1 MTETKP
7 FSLMVKPA
15 GSACSMRCQYC
26 YYIDNPESGSRF
38 MSEEILEQTVRS
50 YAAAASYP
58 VLSYVWHGGEPTLRG
73 IEFYKKAVE
82 LQRKYLPEGFE
93 CWNSLQTNGLALNDE
108 WCQFLSLNHFDV
120 GISIDG
126 TRAIH
131 DTYRHDAAGNPTYER
146 IRNNITLL
154 QKYGIQPDL
163 LCTVTEDTA
172 RDAYQVYNSLKRL
185 RTGWVQFIPI
195 VNHDEDGNISAES
208 VRPDSYGKFLTELF
222 RLWLTKDF
230 MTNDV
235 QMFAELLNVHNG
247 ARATLCWLGETCG
260 QALVIES
267 DGGIYSCDHFV
278 SHSHLLGNV
287 TDTPLDQ
294 AVMSEKQSVFGN
306 AKRDE
311 LPEKCRACPYLHLCH
326 GGCPKDRFLPGREN
340 YLCEGLYAF
349 FAYSTPV
356 YQRLLELLKQKV
368 PKDQAIKILRRE
380 KLI

>member
-15 GSACSMRCQYC
+15 GSSCSMRCQYC

-38 MSEEILEQTVRS
+38 MSEEMLEQTIRS

-73 IEFYKKAVE
+73 IEFYKRAVE

-172 RDAYQVYNSLKRL
+172 RDAYLVYNSLKRL

-195 VNHDEDGNISAES
+195 VNHDEDGNVSKES

-247 ARATLCWLGETCG
+247 AQATLCWLGETCG

-278 SHSHLLGNV
+278 SRSHLLGNV
-287 TDTPLDQ
+287 MDTPLDQ
-294 AVMSEKQSVFGN
+294 AVMSEQQSLFGN

-311 LPEKCRACPYLHLCH
+311 LSEKCGACRYLHLCH
-326 GGCPKDRFLPGREN
+326 GGCPKDRFLAGREN
-340 YLCEGLYAF
+340 WLCEGLYAF
-349 FAYSTPV
+349 FEYSTPV

-368 PKDQAIKILRRE
+368 PKERAIKILRRE

>member
-15 GSACSMRCQYC
+15 GSSCNMRCQYC

-38 MSEEILEQTVRS
+38 MSEEVLEQTVRS

-146 IRNNITLL
+146 I
-154 QKYGIQPDL
+154 
-163 LCTVTEDTA
+163 
-172 RDAYQVYNSLKRL
+172 
-185 RTGWVQFIPI
+185 
-195 VNHDEDGNISAES
+195 
-208 VRPDSYGKFLTELF
+208 
-222 RLWLTKDF
+222 
-230 MTNDV
+230 
-235 QMFAELLNVHNG
+235 
-247 ARATLCWLGETCG
+247 
-260 QALVIES
+260 
-267 DGGIYSCDHFV
+267 
-278 SHSHLLGNV
+278 
-287 TDTPLDQ
+287 
-294 AVMSEKQSVFGN
+294 
-306 AKRDE
+306 
-311 LPEKCRACPYLHLCH
+311 
-326 GGCPKDRFLPGREN
+326 
-340 YLCEGLYAF
+340 
-349 FAYSTPV
+349 
-356 YQRLLELLKQKV
+356 
-368 PKDQAIKILRRE
+368 
-380 KLI
+380 

>member
-38 MSEEILEQTVRS
+38 MSEEILEQTIRS

-311 LPEKCRACPYLHLCH
+311 LPEKCRTCPYLHLCH

-368 PKDQAIKILRRE
+368 PKERAIKILRRE

>member
-38 MSEEILEQTVRS
+38 MSEEILEQTIRS

-73 IEFYKKAVE
+73 IEFYKKAAE
-82 LQRKYLPEGFE
+82 LQKKYLPEGFE
-93 CWNSLQTNGLALNDE
+93 CWNNLQTNGLTLNDE

-172 RDAYQVYNSLKRL
+172 RNAYQVYNSLKRL

-195 VNHDEDGNISAES
+195 VNHDEDGNVSKES

-267 DGGIYSCDHFV
+267 NGGIYSCDHFV

-311 LPEKCRACPYLHLCH
+311 LSEKCRACPYLHLCH
-326 GGCPKDRFLPGREN
+326 GGCPKDRFLPDREN
-340 YLCEGLYAF
+340 WLCEGLYAF
-349 FAYSTPV
+349 FEYSTPV

-368 PKDQAIKILRRE
+368 PKERAIKILRRE

>member
-38 MSEEILEQTVRS
+38 MSEEILEQTIRS

-278 SHSHLLGNV
+278 SRSHLLGNV
-287 TDTPLDQ
+287 MDTPLDQ
-294 AVMSEKQSVFGN
+294 AVMSEQQSLFGN

-311 LPEKCRACPYLHLCH
+311 LSEKCRACPYLHLCH
-326 GGCPKDRFLPGREN
+326 GGCPKDRFLAGREN
-340 YLCEGLYAF
+340 WLCEGLYAF
-349 FAYSTPV
+349 FEYSTPV

-368 PKDQAIKILRRE
+368 PKERAIKILRRE

>member
-1 MTETKP
+1 MTQTKP

-15 GSACSMRCQYC
+15 GSSCSMRCQYC

-38 MSEEILEQTVRS
+38 MSEQILEQTIRS

-73 IEFYKKAVE
+73 IEFYKRAAE

-108 WCQFLSLNHFDV
+108 WCRFLSLNHFDV

-131 DTYRHDAAGNPTYER
+131 DTYRHDAGGNPTYER

-163 LCTVTEDTA
+163 LCTVTKDTA

-195 VNHDEDGNISAES
+195 VNHDEDGNVSEES
-208 VRPDSYGKFLTELF
+208 VRPDSYGNFLTELF

-247 ARATLCWLGETCG
+247 SRATLCWLGETCG

-278 SHSHLLGNV
+278 TRSHLLGNV
-287 TDTPLDQ
+287 MDTPLDQ
-294 AVMSEKQSVFGN
+294 AVMCEQQSLFGN

-311 LPEKCRACPYLHLCH
+311 LSEKCRTCRYLHLCH

-349 FAYSTPV
+349 FEYSTPV

-368 PKDQAIKILRRE
+368 PKDRAIKILRRE